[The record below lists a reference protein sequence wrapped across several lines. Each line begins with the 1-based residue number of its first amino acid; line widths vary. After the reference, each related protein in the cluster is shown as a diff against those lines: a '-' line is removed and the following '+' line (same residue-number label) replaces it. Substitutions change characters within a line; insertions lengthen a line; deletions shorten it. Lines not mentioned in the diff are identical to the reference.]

1 MTDLLIGASRHSAAA
16 AIACDADVV
25 QLGPIFE
32 TPGKRAIGLDPLVE
46 VRAARTGTLVA
57 VGGIDSEERA
67 SLAVAAGA
75 DAVAVIRVAWT
86 ASDPAAAVR
95 ALIAGV
101 ESGRASRSR

>member
-1 MTDLLIGASRHSAAA
+1 M
-16 AIACDADVV
+16 

-32 TPGKRAIGLDPLVE
+32 TPGKRAIGLEPLAE

-67 SLAVAAGA
+67 SLAAAAGA
-75 DAVAVIRVAWT
+75 DAVAVIRAAWT
-86 ASDPAAAVR
+86 ATDPVATVR